1 MTIGELTEKNR
12 HRRTY
17 PAFLRKK
24 GLIRVLR
31 DGQGRRFYTEKD
43 IEWVRF
49 IKRLK
54 DTGMLLKDI
63 KIYADLRYEGNHTAA
78 RRLNILRKHREYVEE
93 QRRKWDE
100 YLENLDA
107 KIGIYEEMIK

>member
-1 MTIGELTEKNR
+1 MTIGELTK
-12 HRRTY
+12 RTGIGEHT
-17 PAFLRKK
+17 LRFYEKK
-24 GLIRVLR
+24 GLIRVPR

-63 KIYADLRYEGNHTAA
+63 KIYADLRYEGDHTAA
-78 RRLNILRKHREYVEE
+78 RRLEILRKHREYVEE

-107 KIGIYEEMIK
+107 KIDIYEEMIK

>member
-1 MTIGELTEKNR
+1 MTIGELTKKTGIGE
-12 HRRTY
+12 HT
-17 PAFLRKK
+17 LRFYEKK
-24 GLIRVLR
+24 GLIRVPR

-54 DTGMLLKDI
+54 DI

-78 RRLNILRKHREYVEE
+78 RRLEILRKHREYVEE